1 MLRIYQIMIHEQT
14 DQKENNNQ
22 VEALASL
29 LTENGLDATDF
40 VGLVKALGTIKQK
53 EKEQEANKEEELKN
67 SVVQDKEF
75 LFNGTREDTYIYKDG
90 RTKRGIYYIRIYE
103 PKHRRYWS
111 KSLKTSSKLVAMKLA
126 EDIYMQRSG
135 RINVGVRPTSIT
147 SRELVQKYQHERR
160 KEITHIPH
168 QGITQKSFN
177 TMCNH
182 IKYWELYVEEKG
194 YKNTKLEDIPT
205 DLGLR
210 FGLWIKEK
218 KRTKTSGGARC
229 NYTINHTI
237 AAVKKM
243 YNDIGIKERY
253 ITAIEMP
260 IWEYLKTQR
269 DERPKRDIITED
281 EFTKIS
287 NYIKYKYCNEKDI
300 TEKEKIKRR
309 IFGIV
314 LTISHYTGMRP
325 KEQLGLRWKDIK
337 INQNDSQEDKKINR
351 LIYIPSTNSKTGRS
365 REIIAPIQP
374 QLERL
379 KKWYRQLG
387 IEVNENGDQY
397 IFPRLTLST
406 VKENV
411 PTTKVAWTHRLKK
424 VFHAADRDGAIIL
437 NGRVPTLY
445 MFRHGY
451 ITNRLLRGVSMEDI
465 SVNCGTS
472 YTYINS
478 TYSHVT
484 ASLRSKE
491 ITKGLGKHRL
501 KKEEI
506 KA

>member
-1 MLRIYQIMIHEQT
+1 
-14 DQKENNNQ
+14 
-22 VEALASL
+22 
-29 LTENGLDATDF
+29 
-40 VGLVKALGTIKQK
+40 
-53 EKEQEANKEEELKN
+53 
-67 SVVQDKEF
+67 
-75 LFNGTREDTYIYKDG
+75 
-90 RTKRGIYYIRIYE
+90 
-103 PKHRRYWS
+103 
-111 KSLKTSSKLVAMKLA
+111 
-126 EDIYMQRSG
+126 
-135 RINVGVRPTSIT
+135 
-147 SRELVQKYQHERR
+147 
-160 KEITHIPH
+160 
-168 QGITQKSFN
+168 
-177 TMCNH
+177 
-182 IKYWELYVEEKG
+182 
-194 YKNTKLEDIPT
+194 
-205 DLGLR
+205 
-210 FGLWIKEK
+210 
-218 KRTKTSGGARC
+218 
-229 NYTINHTI
+229 
-237 AAVKKM
+237 
-243 YNDIGIKERY
+243 
-253 ITAIEMP
+253 
-260 IWEYLKTQR
+260 
-269 DERPKRDIITED
+269 
-281 EFTKIS
+281 
-287 NYIKYKYCNEKDI
+287 
-300 TEKEKIKRR
+300 
-309 IFGIV
+309 
-314 LTISHYTGMRP
+314 MRP